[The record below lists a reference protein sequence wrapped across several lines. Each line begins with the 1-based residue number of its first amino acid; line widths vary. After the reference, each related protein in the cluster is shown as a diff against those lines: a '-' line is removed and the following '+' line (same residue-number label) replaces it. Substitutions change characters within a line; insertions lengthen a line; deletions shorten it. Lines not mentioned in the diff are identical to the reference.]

1 MNNTV
6 KRILYLLLFLA
17 VVFVVAYPKLDIG
30 KDEATSSSAAP
41 TARKTLTVDGIKAS
55 FEKLDFSVNVTGT
68 IVADENV
75 DLNSEVSGKVESI
88 LFEEGQEVKK
98 GAVLLLIN
106 DDELQ
111 AELQK
116 LQFTQKLNEDNEF
129 RQKKLLEKEAISREE
144 YEIALTTLQTTQAEI
159 GLLQTRLEKHKIR
172 APFTGR
178 IGLREVSVGSYLNP
192 GALIATVYSINP
204 VKIDFAIPGRYLN
217 DINVG
222 DKLKF
227 TVDAYDDEFEGV
239 IYALEPQ
246 IDLQSRSIKLRA
258 KSPNPGQRLLPGQF
272 AKIQLILDEIEDA
285 ILVPSI
291 AVIPELN
298 QTKIYTYANGE
309 VSSKIVKTGIRTAD
323 RVQIVEGLEPGEVVI
338 TSGLLQIRPGMKVN
352 VNI

>member
-1 MNNTV
+1 MNKTI
-6 KRILYLLLFLA
+6 KRILYLILFLA
-17 VVFVVAYPKLDIG
+17 VLFVVAYPKLDFG
-30 KDEATSSSAAP
+30 KEDATNSPSNP
-41 TARKTLTVDGIKAS
+41 KTRKALTVEAVEAAY
-55 FEKLDFSVNVTGT
+55 EKLDFSVNVTGT

-88 LFEEGQEVKK
+88 LFEEGQEVNKD
-98 GAVLLLIN
+98 AVLLLIN

-111 AELQK
+111 AELKK

-144 YEIALTTLQTTQAEI
+144 YEIALTTLQTAQAEI
-159 GLLQTRLEKHKIR
+159 DLLQTRLEKHRIR

-192 GALIATVYSINP
+192 GALIATVYRIDP
-204 VKIDFAIPGRYLN
+204 IKIDFSIPGRYLN

-227 TVDAYDDEFEGV
+227 SVDAYDEQFEGE

-258 KSPNPGQRLLPGQF
+258 KSPNPGQKLLPGQF
-272 AKIQLILDEIEDA
+272 AKIQLILDEIQDA

-298 QTKIYTYANGE
+298 QTKIFTYKDGE
-309 VSSKIVKTGIRTAD
+309 VNTKIVKTGIRTAD
-323 RVQIVEGLEPGEVVI
+323 KVQIVEGLEPGEIVI